1 MKNHIKSL
9 CPHGA
14 MEARVT
20 SNHKVVGSNPTG
32 DFFFYWY
39 NLMIIYF
46 NHPKQV
52 CMTYL
57 QHMLLSFR
65 FSYLLCVGSIQAFI
79 HGIHPDLFIDS
90 TSTLT
95 KILSNTLKNSGC

>member
-1 MKNHIKSL
+1 MKNHIKSV
-9 CPHGA
+9 CPHGV

-32 DFFFYWY
+32 DFFYWY

-65 FSYLLCVGSIQAFI
+65 FSYLLCVGSIQYFYSWYI
-79 HGIHPDLFIDS
+79 SRLIYRFYI
-90 TSTLT
+90 
-95 KILSNTLKNSGC
+95 NFNENSFKYFKEFNC